1 MTNFTNCTII
11 VLAEDRTKAQ
21 DVTTTE
27 YFNAQASADGQLP
40 VTHYFTSGPFSN
52 EEVDALVN
60 TSWPKWV
67 RSDDWQSALS
77 GLGLVQVI
85 PVEEPVISEV
95 DPSVVLTVPPVV

>member
-11 VLAEDRTKAQ
+11 VLAADRTKAQ
-21 DVTTTE
+21 DVTTDQ
-27 YFNAQASADGQLP
+27 YFNAEASADGLLP

-52 EEVDALVN
+52 EEVDAIVN

-67 RSDDWQSALS
+67 RSDDWQAALA

-85 PVEEPVISEV
+85 PDV
-95 DPSVVLTVPPVV
+95 DPSVVLTIKPVI